1 MCVDCPALLLVAVRY
16 YLLIVSDDS
25 QSAVKCLRFEAD
37 SRILLFRCEWRLTI
51 DELAM
56 RLGRI
61 QRGCAH

>member
-1 MCVDCPALLLVAVRY
+1 MCVDCPTLLLVAVRY

-51 DELAM
+51 NVRA
-56 RLGRI
+56 GHC
-61 QRGCAH
+61 GCNW